1 MNHLANQPKPS
12 CPIRTNEHILTIAKI
27 LRWSSMGMQH
37 GSSGEKVSKGG
48 IFSYGISRGQLTLA
62 TNLSANVLVTLNAWR
77 AGGVRT
83 GTLPQGTLKFD
94 AHKVS
99 KWKKEFLARDVVVA
113 KFRRWRQQLVIKTSM
128 PRKNS
133 MPKVFKV
140 FPGTTQE
147 KLMDLE
153 MDLNVLRSIATYPI
167 WKGVVLEN
175 FR

>member
-77 AGGVRT
+77 AGGGLGPCRQAPWNLMHT
-83 GTLPQGTLKFD
+83 RFPPSG
-94 AHKVS
+94 
-99 KWKKEFLARDVVVA
+99 KKRISRDV
-113 KFRRWRQQLVIKTSM
+113 RWSRCRWRQQLVIKTSM
-128 PRKNS
+128 PRRNS
-133 MPKVFKV
+133 MPAVFQLSQGPPRK
-140 FPGTTQE
+140 
-147 KLMDLE
+147 
-153 MDLNVLRSIATYPI
+153 N
-167 WKGVVLEN
+167 
-175 FR
+175 